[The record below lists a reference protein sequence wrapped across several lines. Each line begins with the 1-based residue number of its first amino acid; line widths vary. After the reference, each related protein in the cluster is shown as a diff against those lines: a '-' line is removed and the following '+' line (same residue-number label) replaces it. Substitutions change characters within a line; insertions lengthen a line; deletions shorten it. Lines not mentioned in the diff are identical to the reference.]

1 MKTVWITGASG
12 GIGNAAARLFAQ
24 NGYQV
29 AAGYRSGRE
38 NAEALCDAL
47 RREGYAAEAFGAD
60 VTDPAAVA
68 QTLRRIEDTFGGV
81 DALVNNA
88 GIAQQKLLTDMTDGE
103 WRRMFAVNVD
113 GVFYACRAVIP
124 QMVRRQAGAIVNVSS
139 VWGIRGA
146 SCEAAYSASKAA
158 VIGLTKALAKELGP
172 SGIRVNCVA
181 PGVIDTPM
189 NACFDAETMAALA
202 DETPLCRIGT
212 PEEAA
217 EAILF
222 LASDRAR
229 FITGQTL
236 SADGGF
242 MV

>member
-24 NGYQV
+24 EGYQV
-29 AAGYRSGRE
+29 AAGCFRGRE
-38 NAEALCDAL
+38 STESLCREL
-47 RREGYAAEAFGAD
+47 RQQGYAAEPFAAD
-60 VTDPAAVA
+60 LTDPAAVERA
-68 QTLRRIEDTFGGV
+68 LCAITQAFGGV
-81 DALVNNA
+81 DVLVNNA
-88 GIAQQKLLTDMTDGE
+88 GIAQQKLLTDMTDAE
-103 WRRMFAVNVD
+103 WRRMFAVNTD
-113 GVFYACRAVIP
+113 SVFYTCRAVIP

-139 VWGIRGA
+139 VWGVRGA

-189 NACFDAETMAALA
+189 NACFDEETMASLA
-202 DETPLCRIGT
+202 EETPLCRIGT

-229 FITGQTL
+229 FMTGQTIC
-236 SADGGF
+236 ADGGF

>member
-24 NGYQV
+24 NGYKV
-29 AAGYRSGRE
+29 AAGYCRGRDG
-38 NAEALCDAL
+38 AEALCDEL
-47 RREGYAAEAFGAD
+47 RRAGYAAEAFGAD
-60 VTDPAAVA
+60 LTDPAAA
-68 QTLRRIEDTFGGV
+68 ARSLRAIEDAFGGV
-81 DALVNNA
+81 DVLVNNA
-88 GIAQQKLLTDMTDGE
+88 GVAQQKLLTDMTDGE

-113 GVFYACRAVIP
+113 SVFYTCRAVIP
-124 QMVRRQAGAIVNVSS
+124 QMVRRHTGSIVNVSS

-189 NACFDAETMAALA
+189 NACFDGETMASLA

-222 LASDRAR
+222 LASARAR
-229 FITGQTL
+229 FITGQTI

>member
-24 NGYQV
+24 EGYQV
-29 AAGYRSGRE
+29 AAGYCRGRE
-38 NAEALCDAL
+38 SAEALCEEL
-47 RREGYAAEAFGAD
+47 RRQGYTAEAFGAD
-60 VTDPAAVA
+60 LTDPEEVRR
-68 QTLRRIEDTFGGV
+68 TLRAIEAAFGGV
-81 DALVNNA
+81 DVLVNNA
-88 GIAQQKLLTDMTDGE
+88 GIAQQKLLTDMTDDE
-103 WRRMFAVNVD
+103 WRRMFAVNTD
-113 GVFYACRAVIP
+113 SVFYTCRAVIP
-124 QMVRRQAGAIVNVSS
+124 QMVRRHAGSIVNVSS
-139 VWGIRGA
+139 VWGVRGA

-189 NACFDAETMAALA
+189 NACFDAQTMASLA
-202 DETPLCRIGT
+202 KETPLCRIGT
-212 PEEAA
+212 SGEAA

-236 SADGGF
+236 CADGGF

>member
-12 GIGNAAARLFAQ
+12 GIGNAAARLFADE
-24 NGYQV
+24 GYQV
-29 AAGYRSGRE
+29 AAGYCRGRE
-38 NAEALCDAL
+38 SAEALCAEL
-47 RREGYAAEAFGAD
+47 RSRGCVAEPFGAD
-60 VTDPAAVA
+60 LSDPAAVA
-68 QTLRRIEDTFGGV
+68 QALRAIEDAFGGV
-81 DALVNNA
+81 DVLVNNA
-88 GIAQQKLLTDMTDGE
+88 GVAQQKLLTDMTDGE
-103 WRRMFAVNVD
+103 WRRMFAVNTD
-113 GVFYACRAVIP
+113 SVFYCCRAVIP
-124 QMVRRQAGAIVNVSS
+124 QMVRRQAGSIVNVSS

-158 VIGLTKALAKELGP
+158 VIGLTRALAKELGP

-202 DETPLCRIGT
+202 DETPLCRIGS
-212 PEEAA
+212 PREAA

-222 LASDRAR
+222 LASDRAK

-242 MV
+242 MG

>member
-24 NGYQV
+24 EGYQV
-29 AAGYRSGRE
+29 AAGYCRGRE
-38 NAEALCDAL
+38 SAEALCEEL
-47 RREGYAAEAFGAD
+47 RRQVYTAEAFGAD
-60 VTDPAAVA
+60 LTDPEEVRR
-68 QTLRRIEDTFGGV
+68 TLRAIEAAFGGV
-81 DALVNNA
+81 DVLVNNA
-88 GIAQQKLLTDMTDGE
+88 GIAQQKLLTDMTDDE
-103 WRRMFAVNVD
+103 WRRMFAVNTD
-113 GVFYACRAVIP
+113 SVFYTCRAVIP
-124 QMVRRQAGAIVNVSS
+124 QMVRRHAGSIVNVSS
-139 VWGIRGA
+139 VWGVRGA

-189 NACFDAETMAALA
+189 NACFDAQTMASLA
-202 DETPLCRIGT
+202 EETPLCRIGT
-212 PEEAA
+212 SGEAA

-236 SADGGF
+236 CADGGF

>member
-12 GIGNAAARLFAQ
+12 GIGNAAARLFASE
-24 NGYQV
+24 GYQV
-29 AAGYRSGRE
+29 AAGYCRGRDS
-38 NAEALCDAL
+38 AESLCDAL
-47 RREGYAAEAFGAD
+47 REEGYAAEAFGAD
-60 VTDPAAVA
+60 LRDPAAA
-68 QTLRRIEDTFGGV
+68 PRTLRAIQETFGNV
-81 DALVNNA
+81 DVLVNNA
-88 GIAQQKLLTDMTDGE
+88 GIAQQKLLTDMTDDE
-103 WRRMFAVNVD
+103 WRQMFAVNVD
-113 GVFYACRAVIP
+113 SVFYTCRTVIP
-124 QMVRRQAGAIVNVSS
+124 QMVRRHAGAIVNVSS

-189 NACFDAETMAALA
+189 NACFDGETMAALA

-212 PEEAA
+212 PQEAA
-217 EAILF
+217 EAIWF

>member
-24 NGYQV
+24 EGYQV
-29 AAGYRSGRE
+29 AAGYRRGKDG
-38 NAEALCDAL
+38 AEALCAEL
-47 RREGYAAEAFGAD
+47 RRAGYAAAAFGAD
-60 VTDPAAVA
+60 LTDPAAVRE
-68 QTLRRIEDTFGGV
+68 TLRAIEDAFGGV
-81 DALVNNA
+81 DVLVNNA
-88 GIAQQKLLTDMTDGE
+88 GVAGQKLLSDMTDDE

-113 GVFYACRAVIP
+113 SVFYTCRAVIP
-124 QMVRRQAGAIVNVSS
+124 QMVRRQNGSIVNVSS
-139 VWGIRGA
+139 VWGVRGA

-189 NACFDAETMAALA
+189 NACFDGEVMASLA
-202 DETPLCRIGT
+202 QETPLCRIGT
-212 PEEAA
+212 PAEAA

-236 SADGGF
+236 CADGGF

>member
-24 NGYQV
+24 EGYAI
-29 AAGYRSGRE
+29 AAGYCRGRE
-38 NAEALCDAL
+38 SAQALCRAL
-47 RREGYAAEAFGAD
+47 RQQGFSAEPFGAD
-60 VTDPAAVA
+60 LTDPAAVNEA
-68 QTLRRIEDTFGGV
+68 LRAIERTFGGV
-81 DALVNNA
+81 DVLVNNA
-88 GIAQQKLLTDMTDGE
+88 GMAQQKLLADMTDGE
-103 WRRMFAVNVD
+103 WRRMFAVNAD
-113 GVFYACRAVIP
+113 SVFYTCRAVIP
-124 QMVRRQAGAIVNVSS
+124 QMVRRQQGSIVNVSS
-139 VWGIRGA
+139 VWGVRGA

-189 NACFDAETMAALA
+189 NACFDGETMAALA
-202 DETPLCRIGT
+202 DEAPLCRIGT

-217 EAILF
+217 EAIVF
-222 LASDRAR
+222 LASERAR

-236 SADGGF
+236 CADGGF

>member
-12 GIGNAAARLFAQ
+12 GIGNAAARLFAEE
-24 NGYQV
+24 GYQV
-29 AAGYRSGRE
+29 AAGYCRG
-38 NAEALCDAL
+38 AEQAESLCAEL
-47 RREGYAAEAFGAD
+47 RRAGHAAEAFCAD
-60 VTDPAAVA
+60 LTDPAAVA
-68 QTLRRIEDTFGGV
+68 QALQAIESAFGGV
-81 DALVNNA
+81 DVLVNNA
-88 GIAQQKLLTDMTDGE
+88 GIAGQKLLTDTTDDE

-113 GVFYACRAVIP
+113 SVFYCCRAVIP
-124 QMVRRQAGAIVNVSS
+124 QMVRRQSGRIVNVSS
-139 VWGIRGA
+139 VWGVRGA

-172 SGIRVNCVA
+172 SGICVNCVA

-189 NACFDAETMAALA
+189 NACFDRQTMASLA
-202 DETPLCRIGT
+202 EDTPLCRIGT

-217 EAILF
+217 QAIVF

-236 SADGGF
+236 CADGGF

>member
-12 GIGNAAARLFAQ
+12 GIGNAAARLFAEE
-24 NGYQV
+24 GYQV
-29 AAGYRSGRE
+29 AAGYCRGRE
-38 NAEALCDAL
+38 QAESLCAGL
-47 RREGYAAEAFGAD
+47 RAQGYAAQAFGAD
-60 VTDPAAVA
+60 LTDSAAVGRA
-68 QTLRRIEDTFGGV
+68 LHEIEQAFGHV
-81 DALVNNA
+81 DVLVNNA
-88 GIAQQKLLTDMTDGE
+88 GVAQQKLLTDVTDDE
-103 WRRMFAVNVD
+103 WRRMFAVNTD
-113 GVFYACRAVIP
+113 SVFYCCRAVIP
-124 QMVRRQAGAIVNVSS
+124 QMVRRQVGSIVNVSS
-139 VWGIRGA
+139 VWGICGA

-189 NACFDAETMAALA
+189 NGCFDAGTMAQLA

>member
-24 NGYQV
+24 EGYQV
-29 AAGYRSGRE
+29 AAGCCRGADRAGS
-38 NAEALCDAL
+38 LCRQL
-47 RREGYAAEAFGAD
+47 RQEGYAAEAFAAD
-60 VTDPAAVA
+60 LTDPAAVA
-68 QTLRRIEDTFGGV
+68 QTLRAIEQTFGGV
-81 DALVNNA
+81 DVLVNNA
-88 GIAQQKLLTDMTDGE
+88 GVAQQKLLSDMTDDE
-103 WRRMFAVNVD
+103 WRHMFAVNTD
-113 GVFYACRAVIP
+113 SVFYCCRAVIP
-124 QMVRRQAGAIVNVSS
+124 QMVRRKAGSIVNVSS
-139 VWGIRGA
+139 VWGVRGA

-189 NACFDAETMAALA
+189 NKCFDSATMASLA

-217 EAILF
+217 EAIVF

-229 FITGQTL
+229 FLTGQTL
-236 SADGGF
+236 CADGGF

>member
-1 MKTVWITGASG
+1 MRTVWITGASG

-29 AAGYRSGRE
+29 AAGYCRGRE
-38 NAEALCDAL
+38 SAESLCDAL
-47 RREGYAAEAFGAD
+47 RREGYAVEPFGAD
-60 VTDPAAVA
+60 LSDPAAA
-68 QTLRRIEDTFGGV
+68 ARTLRAIEAAFGGV
-81 DALVNNA
+81 DVLVNNA
-88 GIAQQKLLTDMTDGE
+88 GVAQQKLLTDMTDEE

-113 GVFYACRAVIP
+113 SVFYTCRAVIP
-124 QMVRRQAGAIVNVSS
+124 HMVRRQAGAIVNVSS
-139 VWGIRGA
+139 VWGVRGA

-189 NACFDAETMAALA
+189 NACHSADTMAALA

-212 PEEAA
+212 SEEAA

-222 LASDRAR
+222 LASERAR

-236 SADGGF
+236 CADGGF
-242 MV
+242 MI